1 MQDTVICVVGLG
13 YIGLPTA
20 AMFASRDKYVI
31 GIDIDQNVVDK
42 INLGE
47 IHIVEPG
54 LASIVGNAV
63 SKGYLRAAVTP
74 QSADVFFIAV
84 PTPFLL
90 DEAQI
95 DIPQPDLRYIESA
108 AKAIAKVLKKGD
120 IVILESTS
128 PVGTTEKLAGW
139 LSQERADLTFPQTH
153 NEESVFLVFS

>member
-54 LASIVGNAV
+54 LASIVRNAV

-74 QSADVFFIAV
+74 QFADVFFIAV

-108 AKAIAKVLKKGD
+108 AKSIAKV
-120 IVILESTS
+120 
-128 PVGTTEKLAGW
+128 
-139 LSQERADLTFPQTH
+139 
-153 NEESVFLVFS
+153 